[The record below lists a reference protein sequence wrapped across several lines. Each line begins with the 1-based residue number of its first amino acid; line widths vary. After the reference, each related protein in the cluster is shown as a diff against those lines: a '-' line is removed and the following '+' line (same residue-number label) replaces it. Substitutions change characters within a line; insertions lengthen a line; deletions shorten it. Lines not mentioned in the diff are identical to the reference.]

1 MPRSKV
7 VLAAYLIV
15 ALYWVL
21 LFVLTHLPSLPHA
34 KVLRVGD
41 NADKLAHC
49 LAYAGLAFLLAAA
62 STARWGFR
70 PLTFARVL
78 LVVGLYAAFEEWTQ
92 GFVPPRTTDW
102 EDVVADLLGAGIG
115 LSGFGLIEP
124 FLRPWTE
131 PPLASAPPAD
141 EAAVS

>member
-1 MPRSKV
+1 MPRSKI

-15 ALYWVL
+15 ALYWLL
-21 LFVLTHLPSLPHA
+21 LFILTHLPALPDPKFLSGQAH
-34 KVLRVGD
+34 G
-41 NADKLAHC
+41 DKLAHC
-49 LAYAGLAFLLAAA
+49 IAYAGLAFLLAAA

-102 EDVVADLLGAGIG
+102 NDLVADMLGAGIG
-115 LSGFGLIEP
+115 LSGFGLVEP
-124 FLRPWTE
+124 LLRPWTE
-131 PPLASAPPAD
+131 PPIGTVPPAE
-141 EAAVS
+141 EAPAS